1 MRVLGCGIVG
11 LCGVLRVFGWMVLG
25 LRVWGC

>member
-1 MRVLGCGIVG
+1 MRVLGMRVLG